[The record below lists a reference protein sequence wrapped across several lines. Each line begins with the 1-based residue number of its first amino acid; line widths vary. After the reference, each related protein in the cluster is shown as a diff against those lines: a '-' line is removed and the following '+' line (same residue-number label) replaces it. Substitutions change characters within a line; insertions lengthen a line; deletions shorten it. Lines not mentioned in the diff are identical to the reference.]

1 MIDITEV
8 LCPIDF
14 SECSRHALEHAM
26 AIAREHEARVTV
38 LHALG
43 IPPVPV
49 PPAAYVGYGPPSLP
63 PRAGID
69 EVTKAVRDF
78 CDPLVTDGISPAVV
92 VRDGLPVSVIVD
104 QAADKPADL
113 LIMGT
118 HGRGGF
124 DRLAL
129 GSVAERVIRKVR
141 CPVLTVPPRASERA
155 PGPVGYKTILCPIDF
170 SPPSVRA
177 LEFALAWA
185 QSADARLCLLHVFE
199 PDVDEA
205 GVRALAHFTVP
216 EYHRYMKEDAEKRLQ
231 LLIPTDARTW
241 CTPEHQL
248 VSGKPYREIL
258 RVAAEAGAQLIV
270 MGVAGRGAISTMVFG
285 STTNQ
290 VLRGAGCP
298 VLTVRSAG

>member
-1 MIDITEV
+1 MINITQV

-14 SECSRHALEHAM
+14 SEYSRHALEHAM
-26 AIAREHEARVTV
+26 AIARQYEAPVTV

-43 IPPVPV
+43 IPPAPV
-49 PPAAYVGYGPPSLP
+49 PPGAYVGYGPLSLP

-69 EVTKAVRDF
+69 EVTKAVHDF
-78 CDPLVTDGISPAVV
+78 CKPLVSGGVSPSVV
-92 VRDGLPVSVIVD
+92 VRDGAPVNTIVD
-104 QAADKPADL
+104 QAENLPADL

-124 DRLAL
+124 DRLTL

-141 CPVLTVPPRASERA
+141 CPVLTVPPRAEEVA
-155 PGPVGYKTILCPIDF
+155 AGPIVYKTILCPLDF
-170 SPPSVRA
+170 SPPSIRA

-185 QSADARLCLLHVFE
+185 QAADARLILLHAIE
-199 PDVDEA
+199 PDVDDEA

-216 EYHRYMKEDAEKRLQ
+216 EYHRHIKEDAGKRLRA
-231 LLIPTDARTW
+231 LIPEDARTW
-241 CTPEHQL
+241 CVPEYRL

-258 RVAAEAGAQLIV
+258 SAAAETGSQLIV
-270 MGVAGRGAISTMVFG
+270 MGVAGRGALSTMVFG

-290 VLRGAGCP
+290 VLRGAACP
-298 VLTVRSAG
+298 VLTVKS